1 MRKWLVCL
9 LLTSSLY
16 ATQFKPWFSPLWEF
30 QGRLSYLFDKERQVQ
45 SPLGNFNAPSNDYTF
60 QFSLG
65 LTPWPDWNAEVELF
79 LTHTSD
85 IPFSYLAALGTIRYQ
100 WLDDIRG
107 DPISLV
113 TGVTFSFPGSRELR
127 DFSFPFHAEVNG
139 EFHVTMGKE
148 WSCHREWWLRVW
160 ALGGWG
166 IANQGNG
173 WLHGIGALSIKP
185 SSLEWG
191 VITEALVGLG
201 PNNITPNVPF
211 EGYASIDHRTV
222 DLASYLSHHLG
233 CWGTLRVMGW
243 YNVYAHNFLENYWGV
258 GATLLIPFSL

>member
-1 MRKWLVCL
+1 
-9 LLTSSLY
+9 
-16 ATQFKPWFSPLWEF
+16 
-30 QGRLSYLFDKERQVQ
+30 
-45 SPLGNFNAPSNDYTF
+45 
-60 QFSLG
+60 
-65 LTPWPDWNAEVELF
+65 
-79 LTHTSD
+79 
-85 IPFSYLAALGTIRYQ
+85 
-100 WLDDIRG
+100 DIRG